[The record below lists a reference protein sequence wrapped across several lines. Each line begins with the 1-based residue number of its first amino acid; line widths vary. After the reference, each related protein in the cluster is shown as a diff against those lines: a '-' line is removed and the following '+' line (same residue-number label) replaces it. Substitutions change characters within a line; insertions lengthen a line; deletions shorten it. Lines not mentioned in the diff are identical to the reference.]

1 MPKIILNG
9 VDYYES
15 TISGGDS
22 VEWSQIETSGTKIA
36 EVTING
42 DMIEVYAPSSG
53 GSSGINYSTQEQV
66 VGTWIDGKSI
76 YQKSFAFSP
85 PFSSGNNNLTLNIP
99 NAIIRYWEVYVLDN
113 VSDPVTIGEGSE
125 IRVVN
130 ANSSRIVVWI
140 ASGTLP
146 YLSNGEIEVT
156 VRYTKTTDV

>member
-9 VDYYES
+9 VDYYKS

-22 VEWSQIETSGTKIA
+22 VEWSQIETGGTKIA
-36 EVTING
+36 EITING
-42 DMIEVYAPSSG
+42 DMTEVYAPSG
-53 GSSGINYSTQEQV
+53 GSSGITYSADEQV
-66 VGTWIDGKSI
+66 IGTWTDGKPL

-85 PFSSGNNNLTLNIP
+85 PFSSGNNNLTLNIS

-113 VSDPVTIGEGSE
+113 VSDPVTIGEGNE

-146 YLSNGEIEVT
+146 YLSNGEIDVT
-156 VRYTKTTDV
+156 VRYTKTTD